1 MNTKNNCDW
10 VAIRD
15 MKLGDPVT
23 KEIDPFSV
31 DYIRDQIDWMIRP
44 LLHRNMTMCER
55 IQVNTL
61 TYQIVEKLL
70 PSYLDNMATVNQMR
84 KEFNSVATHRYLI
97 TPFDKGHPHGANER
111 S

>member
-1 MNTKNNCDW
+1 MNH
-10 VAIRD
+10 
-15 MKLGDPVT
+15 
-23 KEIDPFSV
+23 EIDPFSI

-44 LLHRNMTMCER
+44 LVHRNMTMREW

-61 TYQIVEKLL
+61 TYQIVEELL

-97 TPFDKGHPHGANER
+97 IPFDKLHRAAHAVGE
-111 S
+111 